1 MQKYFVSKDDFKL
14 NQITGEDC
22 HHIKN
27 VMRFKI
33 GDLILVS
40 NDEEEILAELIS
52 IDTKICKYELKMVV
66 QNNNELPFFVDLYQG
81 YPKGDKLEE
90 IIKHSTELGVSNI
103 YAVIT
108 KRSLF
113 KLDSNKKESKLI
125 RFNKIAKEASEQSNR
140 RRCSKVLDIIE
151 LNKIDFSKYDHLVV
165 CYEEDAKKSEAS
177 NFKNVVKKL
186 KPEDKIAIFVGP
198 EGGID
203 EKEIELLKSKGFI
216 SCGLGPRILRTETAI
231 EYVLSSIS
239 YEWELK

>member
-1 MQKYFVSKDDFKL
+1 M
-14 NQITGEDC
+14 I
-22 HHIKN
+22 
-27 VMRFKI
+27 
-33 GDLILVS
+33 VS
-40 NDEEEILAELIS
+40 NGEEEVLAELIS
-52 IDTKICKYELKMVV
+52 IDTKICKYESKMVV

-103 YAVIT
+103 YAVIS

-113 KLDSNKKESKLI
+113 KLDNNKKESKLL

-140 RRCSKVLDIIE
+140 KRLSLVKDIIE
-151 LNKIDFSKYDHLVV
+151 LKKIDFSSYDHLIV
-165 CYEEDAKKSEAS
+165 CYEEDAKNNETS
-177 NFKNVVKKL
+177 NFKKIIKSL
-186 KPEDKIAIFVGP
+186 KPGEKICVFVGP

-203 EKEIELLKSKGFI
+203 ESEIELLKQKGFI

>member
-1 MQKYFVSKDDFKL
+1 M
-14 NQITGEDC
+14 I
-22 HHIKN
+22 
-27 VMRFKI
+27 
-33 GDLILVS
+33 VS
-40 NDEEEILAELIS
+40 NGEEEVLAELIS
-52 IDTKICKYELKMVV
+52 IDTKICKYESKMVV

-103 YAVIT
+103 YAVIS

-113 KLDSNKKESKLI
+113 KLDNNKKESKLL

-140 RRCSKVLDIIE
+140 KRLSLVKDIIE
-151 LNKIDFSKYDHLVV
+151 LKKIDFSSYDHLIV
-165 CYEEDAKKSEAS
+165 CYEEDAKKNETS
-177 NFKNVVKKL
+177 NFKKIIKSL
-186 KPEDKIAIFVGP
+186 KPGEKICVFVGP

-203 EKEIELLKSKGFI
+203 ESEIEFLKQKGFI